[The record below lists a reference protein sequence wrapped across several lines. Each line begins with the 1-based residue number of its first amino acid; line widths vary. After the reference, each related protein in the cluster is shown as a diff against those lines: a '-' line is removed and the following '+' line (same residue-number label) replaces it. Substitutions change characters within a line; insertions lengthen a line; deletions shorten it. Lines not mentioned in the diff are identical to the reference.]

1 MLRQAQH
8 DKRKAKNMKLF
19 TSVHDVPSIK
29 QFVNDALALKANPY
43 AHQHLGKNKTLG
55 LVFMNPSLRTRLSTQ
70 KAALNLGMNV
80 MVMNLDKE
88 GWALETQDGV
98 VMNGTTVEHI
108 REAAAVM
115 GEYCDILGLRSFPKL
130 QSREED
136 YSEDFFN
143 KFVKYCAVPVVS
155 LESATRHPLQSFAD
169 LVTIH
174 ETWNPLRVGANDK
187 PKVVLAWAPHI
198 KPLPQAVPNSFAEWM
213 CRAQAEG
220 MLDFTI
226 AQPAGFELEESFTT
240 GAKISHHLDEAIAN
254 ADYVYVKNWSSYK
267 EYGKLLDFP
276 EGWMMDND
284 KLKLTNDA
292 KVMHCL
298 PVRRDLELSSE
309 ILDGPNSLVIHEAGN
324 RLWAAQAVIKAMLEE
339 LK

>member
-1 MLRQAQH
+1 M
-8 DKRKAKNMKLF
+8 NY
-19 TSVHDVPSIK
+19 TSIK
-29 QFVNDALALKANPY
+29 EIDSLKKWVKEALKIKQNPRKNKK
-43 AHQHLGKNKTLG
+43 LGKNKTLVM
-55 LVFMNPSLRTRLSTQ
+55 LFFNSSLRTRLSTQ

-98 VMNGTTVEHI
+98 VMNGSTVEHM

-115 GEYCDILGLRSFPKL
+115 GQYCDILGLRSFPKL
-130 QSREED
+130 NNKEED

-143 KFVKYCAVPVVS
+143 KFVKYCAIPVVS

-169 LVTIH
+169 IITIH
-174 ETWNPLRVGANDK
+174 ETWEPLKVGANDK
-187 PKVVLAWAPHI
+187 PKVVLAWAPHV
-198 KPLPQAVPNSFAEWM
+198 KALPQAVPNSFAEWM
-213 CRAQAEG
+213 CKAQAEG
-220 MLDFTI
+220 MVDFTI
-226 AQPAGFELEESFTT
+226 AQPEGYELAEEFTP
-240 GAKISHHLDEAIAN
+240 GADIQYNIEEALASAN
-254 ADYVYVKNWSSYK
+254 YVYVKNWSSYK
-267 EYGKLLDFP
+267 EYGKVLTYPD
-276 EGWMMDND
+276 GWMMNNE

-309 ILDGPNSLVIHEAGN
+309 ILDGPNSLVIHQAGN
-324 RLWAAQAVIKAMLEE
+324 RLWAAQAAIKAMLEE

>member
-1 MLRQAQH
+1 
-8 DKRKAKNMKLF
+8 MKIF
-19 TSVHDVPSIK
+19 TSVHDVPNIK

-43 AHQHLGKNKTLG
+43 AHQNLGKNKTLG

-80 MVMNLDKE
+80 MVMNMDKE

-98 VMNGTTVEHI
+98 VMNGSTVEHI

-130 QSREED
+130 LNREED
-136 YSEDFFN
+136 YNEDFFN

-169 LVTIH
+169 IMTIH
-174 ETWNPLRVGANDK
+174 ETWNAFNVGANAK
-187 PKVVLAWAPHI
+187 PKVVLAWAPHV
-198 KPLPQAVPNSFAEWM
+198 KALPQAVPNSFAEWM
-213 CRAQAEG
+213 CKAQSEG
-220 MLDFTI
+220 MIDFTI
-226 AQPAGFELEESFTT
+226 AQPEGYELSAGFTP
-240 GAKISHHLDEAIAN
+240 GAKIEHDLEQALAG

-267 EYGKLLDFP
+267 EYGKVLNYP
-276 EGWMMDND
+276 NGWMMDNH
-284 KLKLTNDA
+284 KLALTNDA
-292 KVMHCL
+292 KIMHCL
-298 PVRRDLELSSE
+298 PVRRDLELAAE

-324 RLWAAQAVIKAMLEE
+324 RLWAAQAVLKAMLDD
-339 LK
+339 LNR